1 MVKERKKKDSKA
13 PSSAQKKRGKP
24 KTAAAERKAKAAG
37 AASAGAILETPKR
50 SQEQEV
56 KLDDAFDHGLGLPRY
71 TMDSPFVDFC
81 NGMLSPIT
89 PSSAKGK
96 AFGNLGAMVGSRSP
110 GPMPGNWTPDLMALF
125 NNTGKAN
132 PGGDFL
138 AGLDLYRA
146 GKASRLLFA
155 GGPSPFRSGQ
165 PPEGHATC
173 RKRDSWAFLL
183 PPCPVRHLW

>member
-89 PSSAKGK
+89 PALTSMLLCSCGSESA
-96 AFGNLGAMVGSRSP
+96 
-110 GPMPGNWTPDLMALF
+110 
-125 NNTGKAN
+125 
-132 PGGDFL
+132 
-138 AGLDLYRA
+138 
-146 GKASRLLFA
+146 
-155 GGPSPFRSGQ
+155 
-165 PPEGHATC
+165 
-173 RKRDSWAFLL
+173 
-183 PPCPVRHLW
+183 